1 MDGWKFGL
9 EMRDRERERERC
21 LGNQSGSEV
30 LGGEWI
36 GEWIGEES
44 MMSIILVGLLLARCQ
59 CVGGSGI
66 AILYWRIWGKFVWEL
81 GLSSQSG
88 QLAVRI
94 FE

>member
-1 MDGWKFGL
+1 MWG
-9 EMRDRERERERC
+9 
-21 LGNQSGSEV
+21 
-30 LGGEWI
+30 
-36 GEWIGEES
+36 
-44 MMSIILVGLLLARCQ
+44 
-59 CVGGSGI
+59 GGSGI